1 MKVCLFLNHACNLA
15 CSYCYNGPKFHR
27 SMPPDVALA
36 GVRLALEDGRE
47 GPVQLSFFG
56 GEPLLEMERIR
67 QVVEHAEERAE
78 QLGRG
83 LRFVVVTNAT
93 LLTDGVLDYLM
104 EHRFYVGVSIDGSRE
119 AHDATRRF
127 RNGRSSYD
135 RVVAGVER
143 LLSRPERRGVKA
155 VAVTDPRNVDH
166 LPDTFDALRALGLRT
181 LSVNLNYEADWHEAN
196 RERFLRALR
205 ALGDRYISAY
215 RRGERFKLN
224 LLDSKVLTHLKGG
237 YACADRCDFGCEEVA
252 VAPTGNLYPC
262 DRLVGDDTREDV
274 VIGHV
279 HTGIDPVR
287 RDVLIADKNRVFAD
301 CADCAFLG
309 RCMHWCGCVNHAMT
323 GSVGQVDG
331 LLCWFEQRLIEEADR
346 CAATLYE
353 EGNAEFL
360 RRFYEPRMR
369 TLVRE

>member
-15 CSYCYNGPKFHR
+15 CSYCYNGPKFQR
-27 SMPPDVALA
+27 SMPADVAEA
-36 GVRLALEDGRE
+36 GIRMALEDGRE

-56 GEPLLEMERIR
+56 GEPLLEMPRIR
-67 QVVEHAEERAE
+67 ESVALAEDRAAA
-78 QLGRG
+78 LGRD

-93 LLTDGVLDYLM
+93 LLDDDVLDFLM

-127 RNGRSSYD
+127 PGGGSSYD
-135 RVVAGVER
+135 AVVAGIER
-143 LLSRPERRGVKA
+143 LLARPERRGVKA
-155 VAVTDPRNVDH
+155 IAVVDPANVDL

-181 LSVNLNYEADWHEAN
+181 MSINLNYEADWDEAH
-196 RERFLRALR
+196 RERFRRALR
-205 ALGDRYISAY
+205 LLGDRYVGAY
-215 RRGERFKLN
+215 RAGERFAVN

-252 VAPTGNLYPC
+252 VAPSGNLYPC
-262 DRLVGDDTREDV
+262 DRLVGDDTRADV
-274 VIGHV
+274 VIGDV
-279 HTGIDPVR
+279 RTGVDPER
-287 RDVLIADKNRVFAD
+287 RDALIAAKNRVFSD
-301 CADCAFLG
+301 CADCAFVG

-323 GSVGQVDG
+323 GSVGEVDG

-353 EGNAEFL
+353 ENNEEFL

-369 TLVRE
+369 SLARE